1 MIKFKAILQLIFL
14 LNNTFFLGLY
24 SIFFRNVIVTDLL
37 LEETKIKNK
46 ITKRD
51 IKSYLNNCY
60 KSS

>member
-1 MIKFKAILQLIFL
+1 MIKLKAILQLIFL

-24 SIFFRNVIVTDLL
+24 SIFFRNVVITDLL
-37 LEETKIKNK
+37 LKETKVKNK

>member
-1 MIKFKAILQLIFL
+1 MNKLKAILQLIFL

-24 SIFFRNVIVTDLL
+24 SIFFRNVVITDLL
-37 LEETKIKNK
+37 LQETKVKNK

>member
-1 MIKFKAILQLIFL
+1 MNKLKAILQLIFL

-24 SIFFRNVIVTDLL
+24 SIFFRNVVITDLL
-37 LEETKIKNK
+37 LQETKVKNK

-60 KSS
+60 KAS

>member
-1 MIKFKAILQLIFL
+1 MIKLKAILQLIFL

-24 SIFFRNVIVTDLL
+24 SIFFRNVVITDLL

-46 ITKRD
+46 LSKKD

>member
-1 MIKFKAILQLIFL
+1 MIKLKAILQLIFL

-24 SIFFRNVIVTDLL
+24 SIFFRNIIITDLL
-37 LEETKIKNK
+37 LEETKVKNK

>member
-1 MIKFKAILQLIFL
+1 MIKLKAILQLIFL

-24 SIFFRNVIVTDLL
+24 GIFFRNVVITDLL

-46 ITKRD
+46 LSKKD

>member
-1 MIKFKAILQLIFL
+1 MNKLKAILQLIFL

-24 SIFFRNVIVTDLL
+24 SIFFRNVVITDLFL
-37 LEETKIKNK
+37 QETKVKNK

>member
-1 MIKFKAILQLIFL
+1 MNKLKAILQLIFL

-24 SIFFRNVIVTDLL
+24 SIFFRNVVITDLL

-60 KSS
+60 KAS

>member
-1 MIKFKAILQLIFL
+1 MNKLKAIVQLIFL

-24 SIFFRNVIVTDLL
+24 SIFFRNVVITNLL
-37 LEETKIKNK
+37 LQETKVKNK

-51 IKSYLNNCY
+51 IKSYLDNCY